1 MDINE
6 YLNNQI
12 QIFLALV
19 EGTFK
24 PSAYFKGETVKY

>member
-6 YLNNQI
+6 YFNNQI

-19 EGTFK
+19 KETFK
-24 PSAYFKGETVKY
+24 PSVYFNGETVKY